1 MSTAGPAAKEYD
13 VTVIGGGPHGI
24 GFATWVKKNRPQT
37 RIAIVEKRA
46 KPGYKI
52 GESTRA
58 PSVDSMLSLG
68 PDMPMMRR
76 LFQNKLGL
84 HFWWTGPDSDEV
96 GTHINASDFDE
107 TFQLERR
114 VLETMLLKTGERH
127 GIDVYRGTEVDID
140 SSEVEGPTKEI
151 RATGP
156 DGEQLVFRSQ
166 LVCDASGPASLIPS
180 RLGLYSRDFGS
191 FNTNAY
197 FGYFRKKGVPDE
209 VVSWDVSATN
219 HLCFPEGWVWFIDI
233 ASWERAPQENLD
245 AMVDHLLD
253 LPDEE
258 SASYPTRYELSEQFG
273 CPVEEYTSIGVVVRA
288 DVDTALDLPAE
299 QRFQHY
305 VDRYPGFTKI
315 MDCYELIP
323 DAYDN
328 HPTYAAYMDL
338 VHRSTQC
345 AGDGWVA
352 VGDAAFFVNPFLSP
366 GLAYGA
372 ALAHLAAQNT
382 VKALEAGD
390 VSRAAFAEY
399 ERAATDIFAALIRE
413 LEMFYRGFRD
423 SDSYERTQVLKYAF
437 SVTFALAR
445 MLAAV
450 GPEGELLGAR
460 ALKPTG
466 RVPHPT
472 GGGILNPDYTAVV
485 SKVVDIAREAEA
497 SGEPPA
503 ETSKRIRDVIDP
515 FMDQI
520 RAMEGF
526 QRLQIGKVFM
536 DYDDEL
542 NRVEKEWSPLLRT
555 WRCTTCRTFN
565 LANFERCH
573 VCGTEAPEGAVGDAF
588 AISAPAPAPGH

>member
-1 MSTAGPAAKEYD
+1 MHRRRSTRATSAANLVPGARLPRRVRLRPSARADGARLGAFRSFGRSRTIGPIAMSTAGPAAKEYD
-13 VTVIGGGPHGI
+13 VTVIGGGPPGI
-24 GFATWVKKNRPQT
+24 GSATWVKKNRPQT

-156 DGEQLVFRSQ
+156 D
-166 LVCDASGPASLIPS
+166 A
-180 RLGLYSRDFGS
+180 
-191 FNTNAY
+191 
-197 FGYFRKKGVPDE
+197 
-209 VVSWDVSATN
+209 
-219 HLCFPEGWVWFIDI
+219 
-233 ASWERAPQENLD
+233 
-245 AMVDHLLD
+245 
-253 LPDEE
+253 E
-258 SASYPTRYELSEQFG
+258 SASYPTRCELSEQFG

-372 ALAHLAAQNT
+372 ALAHLAAQNA

-399 ERAATDIFAALIRE
+399 ERAATDVFAALIRE

-450 GPEGELLGAR
+450 G
-460 ALKPTG
+460 
-466 RVPHPT
+466 
-472 GGGILNPDYTAVV
+472 
-485 SKVVDIAREAEA
+485 
-497 SGEPPA
+497 
-503 ETSKRIRDVIDP
+503 
-515 FMDQI
+515 
-520 RAMEGF
+520 
-526 QRLQIGKVFM
+526 
-536 DYDDEL
+536 
-542 NRVEKEWSPLLRT
+542 
-555 WRCTTCRTFN
+555 
-565 LANFERCH
+565 
-573 VCGTEAPEGAVGDAF
+573 
-588 AISAPAPAPGH
+588 